1 MKLMNYEN
9 DDKMRAL
16 KAEEK
21 LKSLKM
27 ELAAH
32 LAEFPGSDREIW
44 RKTFDGIRDDIGRF
58 EFSRSQSL
66 LSPAAKPT
74 GIRSHVDG

>member
-1 MKLMNYEN
+1 MNYEN

-16 KAEEK
+16 KSEER

-32 LAEFPGSDREIW
+32 LTEFPGPDREMW

-58 EFSRSQSL
+58 EFARSPSLSTASSR
-66 LSPAAKPT
+66 P
-74 GIRSHVDG
+74 IDG